1 MFIID
6 TDHVNLLE
14 WGSGAIGQRLHERI
28 RGLPEGEVATTII
41 SFEEQTRGWLAFQA
55 RARTIEQQVTAY
67 RKLNRHL
74 NIYCEIDVLEFDTEA
89 AAEFERLRR
98 SRIRIGTMDLKIA
111 AIALTCKA
119 TVLTRNLKD
128 FSRVP
133 KLKIEDWT
141 ASASIG

>member
-98 SRIRIGTMDLKIA
+98 
-111 AIALTCKA
+111 
-119 TVLTRNLKD
+119 
-128 FSRVP
+128 
-133 KLKIEDWT
+133 EDRRDR
-141 ASASIG
+141 AHLQGNSAYQESERLQQST